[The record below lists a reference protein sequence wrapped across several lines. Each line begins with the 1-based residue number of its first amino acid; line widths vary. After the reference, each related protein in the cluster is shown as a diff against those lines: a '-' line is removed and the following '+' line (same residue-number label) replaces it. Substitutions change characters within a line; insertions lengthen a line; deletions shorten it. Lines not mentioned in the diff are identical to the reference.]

1 MRKSDRDG
9 PTAFGWYLGSASVW
23 MAGMSLQGFL
33 FSWMLVGI
41 LEAPADAVGLART
54 LAEFP
59 PLLILLLGGLLG
71 DRVDARRLLL
81 VMQLAMVLP
90 PLALAALAGADRL
103 DYTSVVLFGIVLASI
118 QALTDPARQA
128 ILNQITALDTQRA
141 VTITAIVT
149 TLVGMA
155 GFWLGGQLETIG
167 LPLLLLL
174 QALLFLVGA
183 PVTARLPQL
192 PPAAGL
198 ERQQFTAGLRAIRS
212 SLLLRDLVALN
223 FVSSLF
229 NAGAYIV
236 VLPFIVKTVYGG
248 SAELFATVLLAFTAG
263 SVGSNLVLLGVMPLK
278 RPVRLLLL
286 MQPTRA
292 LLLLALLVEPPQW
305 LFLLLLFGWGLN
317 TGVTSTLV
325 RSTIQEQAPKATR
338 AQILSILQFS
348 FMIAV
353 PISSALLGLL
363 VADAEPLVGLW
374 PGVAMSLALF
384 VYGFSRPALRD
395 YRAPIP
401 GR

>member
-9 PTAFGWYLGSASVW
+9 PAAFGWYLGSASVW

-167 LPLLLLL
+167 LPLLLML

-212 SLLLRDLVALN
+212 SMLLRDLVALN

-325 RSTIQEQAPKATR
+325 RTTIQEQAPNATR

-363 VADAEPLVGLW
+363 VADTEPLVGLW